1 MGPIRIVN
9 KFREGGFGEKNPNSL
24 IVANDAKVFRFTWRK
39 DA

>member
-9 KFREGGFGEKNPNSL
+9 KFREGEFGDRKPTSL